1 MFERKRA
8 RQTTTTFA
16 DMLAA
21 SEEQADQSRRAR
33 RPLALRLL
41 TWGSSQNPY
50 RNALLK
56 CEYFLTLPLRL
67 VAGLIA
73 APFAL
78 HNRPLGAMMSFLALF
93 GFWEVWDGFAKK
105 PFLGFY
111 ESQRINCAMRTSE
124 ELGTG
129 GVDGY
134 PLACQTE
141 ALKLTAGFFW
151 RRVLVSLVTEGP
163 VKTASTFDQAYQ
175 RDRFA
180 DRAGQPSQPE
190 APAAETSLDREAR
203 NKAAAFWGT
212 LVTDCG
218 GSSYLAARGYEG
230 ITAIVEMKGAV
241 NVVLKPEELSEAD
254 KLNGVE
260 WRGHSIMSRP
270 RLSRVRNF
278 DEVLDESNGP
288 QAQLRPKVVT
298 PGKWGPWQDYGSQE
312 ASLSLEKRSGT
323 WSFHLVGDTQETDH
337 YARKRLSCAA
347 MTGAKAGTMTLAG
360 DFVSGEPIFLDI
372 PNLLAEERTP
382 WAPIPA
388 DEKLGEARRIVA
400 YLPFDELEHPDQDV
414 DRLRNSVQVFPDD
427 GSNFLQKPNYVLT
440 KRTVELSAPKEIRCL
455 LADDGSPLQ
464 AAIVNMKPLLY
475 VVRSNEGRIGLV
487 SQEDYSGHT
496 EPAPRYLP

>member
-1 MFERKRA
+1 MFERKGGR
-8 RQTTTTFA
+8 TKTTTFA

-21 SEEQADQSRRAR
+21 SEERAEGNLRTR
-33 RPLALRLL
+33 RPLAVRVL
-41 TWGSSQNPY
+41 TWVRSRNPY
-50 RNALLK
+50 LDALLK
-56 CEYFLTLPLRL
+56 LEYLVTLPIRL
-67 VAGLIA
+67 AVALTA

-111 ESQRINCAMRTSE
+111 ESQRLNCAMRTSE

-134 PLACQTE
+134 PLACQAE

-163 VKTASTFDQAYQ
+163 AKTAGTFDQAYQ
-175 RDRFA
+175 QARFA
-180 DRAGQPSQPE
+180 DHAGQPSQQE
-190 APAAETSLDREAR
+190 APVAETSLDRAAR
-203 NKAAAFWGT
+203 DKAAAFWST
-212 LVTDCG
+212 MVTNCG
-218 GSSYLAARGYEG
+218 GSSYIVGRGYEG

-241 NVVLKPEELSEAD
+241 SLALKPEELSEAD

-278 DEVLDESNGP
+278 DEVPDEANGP
-288 QAQLRPKVVT
+288 RAQLRPKVIT
-298 PGKWGPWQDYGSQE
+298 PGKWGPWQDNGSQE
-312 ASLSLEKRSGT
+312 LSLSMEKRSGT
-323 WSFHLVGDTQETDH
+323 WSFHLMGETQETDRFV
-337 YARKRLSCAA
+337 RKRISCPAI
-347 MTGAKAGTMTLAG
+347 TGAKAGTMTLAG
-360 DFVSGEPIFLDI
+360 DLVSGDPIFLDV

-388 DEKLGEARRIVA
+388 GEKLGEARRIES
-400 YLPFDELEHPDQDV
+400 YIPFDVLEHPDEDV
-414 DRLRNSVQVFPDD
+414 DRLRNGVQVFPDD
-427 GSNFLQKPNYVLT
+427 GSDFLQKPNYVLA
-440 KRTVELSAPKEIRCL
+440 KSSVQLSTPQEIRCL
-455 LADDGSPLQ
+455 VADDGSPLQ
-464 AAIVNMKPLLY
+464 AAIVFQKSRFY
-475 VVRSNEGRIGLV
+475 VVRTNEGRIGLV
-487 SQEDYSGHT
+487 SQDDYSGRT